1 MIAPCDPHGPSAVV
15 VAGGGGVFFWGDR
28 RKKSLCYFKGLG
40 WVAEIRR
47 RFGKNTEPDPP
58 RRETEGLGEAPPPR
72 LFSSVLCGRQ
82 GRDDEG
88 FDLGGRGG
96 GAMDGNRN
104 KSKGMMIIPLDPCGF
119 FGGGSGVSGPN
130 FLSDFRGLRG

>member
-15 VAGGGGVFFWGDR
+15 VAGGGAVFFGGDR
-28 RKKSLCYFKGLG
+28 RKKSLRYFNGLG

-72 LFSSVLCGRQ
+72 LFPSAL
-82 GRDDEG
+82 
-88 FDLGGRGG
+88 
-96 GAMDGNRN
+96 
-104 KSKGMMIIPLDPCGF
+104 P
-119 FGGGSGVSGPN
+119 GVS
-130 FLSDFRGLRG
+130 LSTTTVSTWGVEVAGRWTAIGTKARG